1 MSGEFVSGEHPTPR
15 TGRPSPAGPVPKLG
29 WADAGLATASAI
41 LSLTLYVRTLAPG
54 LLYGDSGEFQTLVY
68 SLGMTHPTGYP
79 VYVLLGRLFTLPP
92 FGDPAW
98 RVNLFSAVL
107 GAWTVACLY
116 LIVRLLSGW
125 RLAAVAAVL
134 TLAIT
139 PLFWY
144 FSVIAELYVPACAF
158 LSSVILCLLHWRH
171 SGKWPWLAVSALLGG
186 LSLGVHSS
194 VALAAPGV
202 LVYLALTAR
211 ARRDWLAA
219 FGGALLGVLLAL
231 AAFFVLDAHN
241 PDAGYYHATV
251 EPALSVWNMTT
262 ADFDSP
268 FERLRFLY
276 AARQFHYAMFPDP
289 AETMPEI
296 FGAYVDV
303 IKAGFA
309 PCSLALIGLGLPALS
324 VRRWR
329 EGLLLFLGW
338 GVQMFFITNYAIS
351 DVVVFFVPTFVF
363 LAVWLGSGLGML
375 LDILAGGLK
384 RLRRQRWAIPAAA
397 LLGAVVLGLTVRA
410 MGGMVARAWAARAPV
425 FMYGSD
431 FAEYPYPLADPDAV
445 LNRARAIVAAVE
457 DEAIVFLGWDMLFP
471 CYYVAW
477 QEGRHG
483 IDFHETYPQDN
494 VPEIGRSAA
503 DYIAASLSARPVY
516 FLARPQGS
524 QMRRFD
530 IRPVRRGGVSLYQ
543 VVGEQP

>member
-1 MSGEFVSGEHPTPR
+1 MADRNAVSL
-15 TGRPSPAGPVPKLG
+15 SPLTRL
-29 WADAGLATASAI
+29 DLALALAVACASLA
-41 LSLTLYVRTLAPG
+41 LYVRTLAPG

-79 VYVLLGRLFTLPP
+79 VYVLLGRLFTLLLS
-92 FGDPAW
+92 GDPAW

-116 LIVRLLSGW
+116 LIVRLLAAW
-125 RLAAVAAVL
+125 RLAAVTASL
-134 TLAIT
+134 TLAII

-144 FSVIAELYVPACAF
+144 FSDIAELYVPACAF
-158 LSSVILCLLHWRH
+158 LGSVVLCLLRWRQ
-171 SGKWPWLAVSALLGG
+171 SGKWPWLAASALLGG
-186 LSLGVHSS
+186 LGLGVHSS

-202 LVYLALTAR
+202 LVYLALTTR

-251 EPALSVWNMTT
+251 EPSLSVWNMTT

-276 AARQFHYAMFPDP
+276 AARQFRYAMFPDP
-289 AETMPEI
+289 ARTMPEI
-296 FGAYVDV
+296 FGAYVDAL
-303 IKAGFA
+303 KAGLA
-309 PCSLALIGLGLPALS
+309 PGSLAWIGLGLVALA

-338 GVQMFFITNYAIS
+338 GMQLFFITNYAIS

-384 RLRRQRWAIPAAA
+384 RLRWQRWTIPTAA

-410 MGGMVARAWAARAPV
+410 MGGMMARAWAARAPV
-425 FMYGSD
+425 FMYGSE
-431 FAEYPYPLADPDAV
+431 FAEYPYPLADADAV
-445 LNRARAIVAAVE
+445 RTRAQAIVDAVE
-457 DEAIVFLGWDMLFP
+457 ENAIVFLDWDLLFP

-477 QEGRHG
+477 QEGRPG
-483 IDFHETYPQDN
+483 IDFHETYPQEGVTQLADSTIAYIEAN
-494 VPEIGRSAA
+494 V
-503 DYIAASLSARPVY
+503 ASRPVY
-516 FLARPQGS
+516 FLTRPQGS
-524 QMRRFD
+524 SMLRFD

-543 VVGEQP
+543 VVGGQP